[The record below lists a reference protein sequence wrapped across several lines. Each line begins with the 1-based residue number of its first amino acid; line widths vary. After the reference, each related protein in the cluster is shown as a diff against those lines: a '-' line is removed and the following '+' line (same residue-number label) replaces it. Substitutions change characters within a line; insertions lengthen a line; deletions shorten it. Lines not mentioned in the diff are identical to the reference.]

1 MTKKQ
6 NKHQYLTPKVSVVSF
21 KIEDGFASIG
31 VDTVTAVT
39 ALDGANVTTYDLN
52 SGFSSAFSTGGT
64 DNSHF

>member
-21 KIEDGFASIG
+21 KIEDGFGSIG
-31 VDTVTAVT
+31 VNTVT

-64 DNSHF
+64 DNSHFANN

>member
-21 KIEDGFASIG
+21 KIEDGFGSIG
-31 VDTVTAVT
+31 VNTVT